1 MTPLSSRTCYSGWF
15 SLWWC
20 NLTPQAFITR
30 VAINEAPRNFGAPF
44 RLLDCEDRTPS
55 LVLDRYAMEN
65 RPRSWYQV
73 EGALIF
79 CRIHPIYRF
88 PSERRPS
95 TISNPNSASPRSLN
109 MRQSTIVVGCD
120 AWRVVRP
127 NVATIPSENRQPPAS
142 PPSLIPTMTMM
153 ISDCI
158 FYRPSSCLGCDPLR
172 IR

>member
-1 MTPLSSRTCYSGWF
+1 MTPLSSRTCYSEWF

-55 LVLDRYAMEN
+55 LVLDRYATEN
-65 RPRSWYQV
+65 HPRSWYQV

-79 CRIHPIYRF
+79 RRIRPIYRF

-95 TISNPNSASPRSLN
+95 TISNPSSASPRSSH
-109 MRQSTIVVGCD
+109 MRHSTIVVGCD
-120 AWRVVRP
+120 ARRRVVRP
-127 NVATIPSENRQPPAS
+127 GVVTIPSENR
-142 PPSLIPTMTMM
+142 
-153 ISDCI
+153 
-158 FYRPSSCLGCDPLR
+158 
-172 IR
+172 

>member
-1 MTPLSSRTCYSGWF
+1 MVFSVVVQSYSTGVYHQSR
-15 SLWWC
+15 
-20 NLTPQAFITR
+20 NK
-30 VAINEAPRNFGAPF
+30 EAPRNFGTPF

-120 AWRVVRP
+120 ARRVVRP
-127 NVATIPSENRQPPAS
+127 GVATIPSENR
-142 PPSLIPTMTMM
+142 
-153 ISDCI
+153 
-158 FYRPSSCLGCDPLR
+158 
-172 IR
+172 